1 MITKQ
6 LEASVKEQFGMGL
19 HAFIKNIVEEESL
32 YDYEIASLLNVKP
45 SLFVKLR
52 SSIGINRSNGFSRR
66 FERTYGLGAV
76 EKFKGLIEDPDNSLA
91 DVGSCFG
98 FSRQNAWLVFKKIYG
113 CPYTETYKRKA
124 AVIKQKNHAPQRKSK
139 TLAKI
144 VKVKE
149 KMESM
154 GLSSHITKKKYGYMI
169 LVNGYRLSLRSS
181 SRPRKKGRKQY
192 FRISTKSSTNF
203 ECDFFICL
211 CQSREK
217 SIFYVIPSD
226 AMPAGGVYLIPQAG
240 PLESK
245 YTQFREAWH
254 LLKHE
259 NAEGGVHE
267 TNETGSN
274 R

>member
-1 MITKQ
+1 MISNQ

-19 HAFIKNIVEEESL
+19 HAFVKKIVEEESL
-32 YDYEIASLLNVKP
+32 YDYEIASLLNIKP
-45 SLFVKLR
+45 SFFVRLR
-52 SSIGINRSNGFSRR
+52 SSIGINRSKGFSRR
-66 FERTYGLGAV
+66 FENTYGRGAV
-76 EKFKGLIEDPDNSLA
+76 EKFKRLIEDPGNSLA
-91 DVGSCFG
+91 DVGNCFG

-124 AVIKQKNHAPQRKSK
+124 AIIKQKNHAPQRKSK
-139 TLAKI
+139 SLDRT

-149 KMESM
+149 KMESI

-169 LVNGYRLSLRSS
+169 LTNGYKLALRSTS
-181 SRPRKKGRKQY
+181 KPRKKGRKQY
-192 FRISTKSSTNF
+192 FHISTKSSTIF
-203 ECDFFICL
+203 DCDFFICL
-211 CQSREK
+211 CQLPEK
-217 SIFYVIPSD
+217 TTYYVIPSD
-226 AMPAGGVYLIPQAG
+226 AMPASGVSLIPQAG
-240 PLESK
+240 SLESK

-267 TNETGSN
+267 TNETGAN